1 CHQPISPEEKATR
14 AQLRAAL
21 RAKNWEQAIPLGR
34 KVLELSPHE
43 DGSWARL
50 AEAQIGQR
58 DVPGLKVTIDRWEQD
73 VHRKSF
79 KLEEHRGDLAEFE
92 GRSREALANWEKAI
106 AKKGR
111 TARLFR
117 KVARAQQ
124 ANGKW
129 QEAALAWTQS
139 LAAGEALNGLLN

>member
-1 CHQPISPEEKATR
+1 MRFAEPGRAALVIFRDSSNEPMNFSGRASRLVAVSFFSLGMVSCHQPISPEEKATR

-58 DVPGLKVTIDRWEQD
+58 DVPGLKVTIDRWEQE
-73 VHRKSF
+73 V
-79 KLEEHRGDLAEFE
+79 
-92 GRSREALANWEKAI
+92 
-106 AKKGR
+106 
-111 TARLFR
+111 
-117 KVARAQQ
+117 
-124 ANGKW
+124 
-129 QEAALAWTQS
+129 
-139 LAAGEALNGLLN
+139 